1 MLLKISLEGRVIVIV
16 RKEQMDALELQG
28 LEGYLLDHLRRF
40 ARDHVE
46 AIDRDNLRQFVRL
59 GIRRAASFG
68 WTKRGPV
75 EFFLEV
81 MVMLGSE
88 FHTDP
93 QYPWASSALGA
104 STEEMAGADH
114 LHAEVMKYYD
124 AVFGP
129 GLCYEVDAIRRLLAS
144 DYVSDRRLSGTDEA
158 GIHQLFEWAF
168 PQKYAVVGRPAI
180 GTLIGEAQEMCAR
193 IGVPETELALVAGTL
208 FCFGHGCFS
217 DPQYPW
223 LVGSTQVPGAR
234 KEAGLYRVLKRY
246 LQEALTNMERG

>member
-1 MLLKISLEGRVIVIV
+1 VIV
-16 RKEQMDALELQG
+16 RKDQMEALDLLG
-28 LEGYLLDHLRRF
+28 LEGHLLDHLRRF

-46 AIDRDNLRQFVRL
+46 AIDNDSLRQFVRL

-68 WTKRGPV
+68 WEKRGPV

-93 QYPWASSALGA
+93 QYPWAAATLGA
-104 STEEMAGADH
+104 SMGEMAGADH

-124 AVFGP
+124 AVLGP
-129 GLCYEVDAIRRLLAS
+129 GLCYEVEAIQRLLAS
-144 DYVSDRRLSGTDEA
+144 DYASGHRLSGTDES
-158 GIHQLFEWAF
+158 GIYRLFEWAF
-168 PQKYAVVGRPAI
+168 PQKYCFVGTPAI
-180 GTLIGEAQEMCAR
+180 GALIAEAQEVCAR
-193 IGVPETELALVAGTL
+193 LGIQETGLALVAGTL

-223 LVGSTQVPGAR
+223 IVASTQVPGAT
-234 KEAGLYRVLKRY
+234 KEAGLYRVFKRY
-246 LQEALTNMERG
+246 LQEALTNVERG